1 MISRNKAMILQAP
14 CTLTAL
20 NSVIVH
26 LPFPSTEKENKMVSV
41 TPVSATQVQ
50 VMKVFY
56 SPIPLWCNLLPCAIW
71 LVWQHANALFF
82 YQWTCPDPL
91 FRRSHRAHTKNWS
104 GTLLLKCT
112 LCNGW
117 FNTISMPTWYFCACN
132 GLFRYWISDMRI
144 SVIYFI
150 SVGYSLSVHPIL
162 AQKFCFI
169 QHGTVCRKLY

>member
-1 MISRNKAMILQAP
+1 MFCFLYCLSIQYMISRNKAMILQAL

-50 VMKVFY
+50 VMKVFFY

-82 YQWTCPDPL
+82 TNEPVQTLFLDEAIGHTQKIGLGHSCWNVLCAMGDLTLYLCPL
-91 FRRSHRAHTKNWS
+91 
-104 GTLLLKCT
+104 GT
-112 LCNGW
+112 
-117 FNTISMPTWYFCACN
+117 
-132 GLFRYWISDMRI
+132 
-144 SVIYFI
+144 
-150 SVGYSLSVHPIL
+150 SVHVMGSSITGS
-162 AQKFCFI
+162 QICVF
-169 QHGTVCRKLY
+169 Q